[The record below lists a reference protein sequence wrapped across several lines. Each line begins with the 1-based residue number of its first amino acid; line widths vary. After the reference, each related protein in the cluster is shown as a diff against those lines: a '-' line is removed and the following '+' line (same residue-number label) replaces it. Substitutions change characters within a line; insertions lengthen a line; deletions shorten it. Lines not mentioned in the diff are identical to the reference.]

1 MGISKTL
8 ACINDN
14 FFWPGMCK
22 DVASF
27 VVQCLDCQH
36 TKYETKKQASLLCPL
51 PVSLR
56 PWEDFSLD
64 FIVGL
69 PPFRGYTKILVVV
82 NRFSKGIHLGMLPTQ
97 HSTHSVAMLFMDIVG
112 KFHGMPQSLI
122 SGHESV
128 LAGLIPAKWHDFA
141 NELCL
146 PSADQW
152 SDGGIEQGHQAMSSS
167 LRASEAIIVGQVF
180 KLDRVVLQHLD
191 PFWFGFVP
199 ILIHLCQEAPFHS
212 TIPYRHFK
220 AGRSG

>member
-112 KFHGMPQSLI
+112 KFHGMPRSLI
-122 SGHESV
+122 SDRDPLFMSHFWQDLFRLSGTT
-128 LAGLIPAKWHDFA
+128 LR
-141 NELCL
+141 
-146 PSADQW
+146 
-152 SDGGIEQGHQAMSSS
+152 MSSAYHPQTDGQTEVLNRTLEQY
-167 LRASEAIIVGQVF
+167 LRAYIH
-180 KLDRVVLQHLD
+180 QH
-191 PFWFGFVP
+191 PS
-199 ILIHLCQEAPFHS
+199 H
-212 TIPYRHFK
+212 
-220 AGRSG
+220 

>member
-1 MGISKTL
+1 
-8 ACINDN
+8 
-14 FFWPGMCK
+14 
-22 DVASF
+22 
-27 VVQCLDCQH
+27 
-36 TKYETKKQASLLCPL
+36 
-51 PVSLR
+51 
-56 PWEDFSLD
+56 
-64 FIVGL
+64 
-69 PPFRGYTKILVVV
+69 
-82 NRFSKGIHLGMLPTQ
+82 
-97 HSTHSVAMLFMDIVG
+97 MLFMDIVG